1 MLVATFSWALVLWQR
16 DPDSARQPDL
26 TRLDPLELRDSPD
39 PAYAISVI
47 EDRVARNPGSFI
59 DYTVLG
65 DMNLGQLRRSGDA
78 GASVRAEEAF
88 QKALEINPSYAPA
101 IAGYASAL
109 FSQHRFDEAITWSQK
124 VPAASKAGLR
134 ALATIADS
142 QLSLGRYSEAESS
155 YAELAAREP
164 GPATDARLSH
174 LRFLFGDAD
183 GALRLARSAATSAYV
198 SGIDPETMAWYLSRV
213 GELFFGQSD
222 LNAASAHYRSALA
235 IYPDHYPSLVGLARV
250 TAATGDLDESAGYY
264 VRAADISP
272 QPAVLA
278 ALGDVYAALG
288 RTREAET
295 QFETVELIGRLAE
308 INKSVYNRE
317 LALFYSDHDTKVVE
331 ALLLAGAEIE
341 IRKDV
346 NGYDALAWALYR
358 NGRHAEALNAVGQA
372 LRLGT
377 PDASFHYHAGLIYQA
392 LGRRAEA
399 AAALELALRIN
410 PYFSLGHAGKARA
423 ALNVVTSDGTE
434 FTAGVSAQ

>member
-1 MLVATFSWALVLWQR
+1 M
-16 DPDSARQPDL
+16 
-26 TRLDPLELRDSPD
+26 
-39 PAYAISVI
+39 
-47 EDRVARNPGSFI
+47 
-59 DYTVLG
+59 
-65 DMNLGQLRRSGDA
+65 
-78 GASVRAEEAF
+78 
-88 QKALEINPSYAPA
+88 
-101 IAGYASAL
+101 
-109 FSQHRFDEAITWSQK
+109 
-124 VPAASKAGLR
+124 
-134 ALATIADS
+134 
-142 QLSLGRYSEAESS
+142 
-155 YAELAAREP
+155 
-164 GPATDARLSH
+164 
-174 LRFLFGDAD
+174 
-183 GALRLARSAATSAYV
+183 
-198 SGIDPETMAWYLSRV
+198 
-213 GELFFGQSD
+213 
-222 LNAASAHYRSALA
+222 
-235 IYPDHYPSLVGLARV
+235 
-250 TAATGDLDESAGYY
+250 
-264 VRAADISP
+264 
-272 QPAVLA
+272 
-278 ALGDVYAALG
+278 G